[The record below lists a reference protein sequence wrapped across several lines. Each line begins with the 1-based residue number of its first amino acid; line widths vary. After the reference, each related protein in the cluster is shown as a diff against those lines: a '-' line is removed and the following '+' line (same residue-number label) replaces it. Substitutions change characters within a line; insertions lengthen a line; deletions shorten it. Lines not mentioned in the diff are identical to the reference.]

1 MPLRSE
7 FTLLPAD
14 LEAFLFARVWGDG
27 PGTPLSVL
35 SAMARLDIDPWTE
48 AARLAAL
55 PREKAAVALAAILCR
70 LPGRNLGAP
79 DIAAIADRLVTL
91 LPEHGSSAP
100 VRDGDVPA
108 RRTGNAGSWLLL
120 AFLASLAALTV
131 SGWWS

>member
-14 LEAFLFARVWGDG
+14 LEAFLFARVWDDG
-27 PGTPLSVL
+27 SSTPLSVL
-35 SAMARLDIDPWTE
+35 SAIARLDIDPWAE

-55 PREKAAVALAAILCR
+55 PREKAAVALAAILRR
-70 LPGRNLGAP
+70 LPGRNPGAP
-79 DIAAIADRLVTL
+79 DIATIADRLVTL
-91 LPEHGSSAP
+91 LPEPGSSVS

-120 AFLASLAALTV
+120 AVLASLAALTV
-131 SGWWS
+131 GGWWS